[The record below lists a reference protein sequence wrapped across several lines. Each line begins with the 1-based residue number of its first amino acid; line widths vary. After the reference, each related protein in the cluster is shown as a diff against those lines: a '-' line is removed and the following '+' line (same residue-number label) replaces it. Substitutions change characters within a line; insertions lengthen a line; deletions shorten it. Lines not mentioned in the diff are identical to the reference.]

1 MNTHFKLSTMASIK
15 RFQQSIFIILALITL
30 GCADVSSQQSKKAT
44 PVTQEWKDYWYSG
57 NAELTRYKLE
67 QSRYGEIHEGDA
79 VLIFVTEDFR
89 TDKQVKYE
97 GGPKENVQSVLK
109 LNNTKRFWT
118 GIYPYSLITSSFSP
132 VDGQPTLKVSTS
144 AQEWCGH
151 SYTQLNLRKGKYE
164 GVLHSYFQQEGDQA
178 FSLDG
183 VLLEDEVWSMIRM
196 RPTDLPT
203 GKIQIIPGTQFQR
216 LKHRGFQVEKAI
228 GSRASFIDP
237 SDAKRIL
244 MRYRIEYEEIDR
256 VLEITYTLAFPHT
269 IMAWEEQEGRS
280 DGLTTRAVRTHSVKS
295 PYWGQHN
302 LADSVMRHQL
312 GFK

>member
-1 MNTHFKLSTMASIK
+1 MNPFK
-15 RFQQSIFIILALITL
+15 RFQQSTFIILALITF
-30 GCADVSSQQSKKAT
+30 GCADVNSQQGKKAT
-44 PVTQEWKDYWYSG
+44 PVSQEWKDYWYSG
-57 NAELTRYKLE
+57 KAELTRYKLE

-89 TDKQVKYE
+89 TDQQVKYE

-132 VDGQPTLKVSTS
+132 VDGQATLKVSTS

-164 GVLHSYFQQEGDQA
+164 GVLHSYFQQEGDQE

-183 VLLEDEVWSMIRM
+183 ALLEDEVWAMIRM
-196 RPTDLPT
+196 RPEDLPV
-203 GKIQIIPGTQFQR
+203 GEVPMILGTQFQR
-216 LKHRGFQVEKAI
+216 LKHREFQVEKAN
-228 GSRASFIDP
+228 ASLSSFEDKSLSEAP
-237 SDAKRIL
+237 LSK
-244 MRYRIEYEEIDR
+244 YRIAYQGFDR
-256 VLEITYTLAFPHT
+256 VLEITYETAFPHT
-269 IMAWEEQEGRS
+269 IVAWEEHEGKP
-280 DGLTTRAVRTHSVKS
+280 GALTTRAVRTHSVKS